1 MTEQPAQV
9 LISWP
14 LMPAFLGISISR
26 FSLSLLACA
35 LAVAP
40 AFAQIITHVPLYTFH
55 GDSAGDRFG
64 QSVSGAGDVNGDG
77 FDDLIVGV
85 PNDNSASGRGSALV
99 VSGVD
104 GSVLY
109 DFDGDDL
116 HQDSEPNDSFA
127 FGFSVSGAGDVNGDG
142 FADLIVGDPGE
153 SENGTNSGSIRV
165 LSGAN
170 GNLLRI
176 LHGELSLGQFGGS
189 VSDAGDVN
197 GDGVPDQIV
206 GAPLHSSESVG
217 NYHGR
222 AFVLSGAGGVLY
234 AFSGDTA
241 NDQFGISVSGAGDVN
256 GDGFA
261 DLIVGDSGGINGFRS
276 GRAQVFS
283 GADGSVLYT
292 FNGDRANDNF
302 GRSVSDAGDVNG
314 DGFADFIVGAPFGTG
329 DNGFDSGIARVFSG
343 VDGSVLYTFGDFS
356 SGGQFGNS
364 VSGAGDVNGDGFAD
378 LIIGGLGTGTNNG
391 LGSGRA
397 QVLSGADGR
406 VLYTF
411 DGDSALDGFGFS
423 VSSAGDVN
431 GDGLADFIVGTERG
445 GTNDG
450 GYARVFVSQIREQ
463 VSDIDGSGTQP
474 SFLYAGSQFYAMQP
488 FTVTAALATAD
499 ALEYSG
505 AFATDPADLRNS
517 DQTGLDVRTWDEGFI
532 YFSTAADAL
541 NGTPTARAQFN
552 PLESK
557 AANGQLFEDLIIQE
571 TGPNGETHYDFI
583 PVAELGTSLD
593 GNPFHQLTEILSM
606 DSTLT
611 MQDDSTTTLGSFLE
625 ANVGANLYLS
635 SVLSN
640 DPDDGFYGIA
650 GIFPVPE
657 AEGIIF
663 LSVRGGFEVE
673 AEFSHRIS
681 AVATPL
687 LGDVNLDETVTFAD
701 IPAFIAVLSGGGF
714 QTEADCDENGEV
726 NFADIPAFITILTSQ

>member
-127 FGFSVSGAGDVNGDG
+127 FGFSVSGAGYVNGDG

-206 GAPLHSSESVG
+206 AAPLHSSESVG

-261 DLIVGDSGGINGFRS
+261 DLI
-276 GRAQVFS
+276 
-283 GADGSVLYT
+283 
-292 FNGDRANDNF
+292 
-302 GRSVSDAGDVNG
+302 
-314 DGFADFIVGAPFGTG
+314 
-329 DNGFDSGIARVFSG
+329 
-343 VDGSVLYTFGDFS
+343 
-356 SGGQFGNS
+356 
-364 VSGAGDVNGDGFAD
+364 
-378 LIIGGLGTGTNNG
+378 IGGLGTGTNNG

-411 DGDSALDGFGFS
+411 DGDAALDGFGFS

-474 SFLYAGSQFYAMQP
+474 SFLYAGSQIYAMQP